1 MVVLV
6 VAMLV
11 CVALGAVVVGFV
23 AVEARRAGREVFTPE
38 GEQILADVRKRG
50 DDLRERGEHLR
61 RRTTGSGS
69 DR

>member
-23 AVEARRAGREVFTPE
+23 AVEARRAGRDVFTPE
-38 GEQILADVRKRG
+38 GERMLADVRRRG
-50 DDLRERGEHLR
+50 DDLRERSEHLR
-61 RRTTGSGS
+61 RRTSDSVSGK
-69 DR
+69 